1 MKKSVS
7 KWIALLLSV
16 VMIVMCAAGCSKTQT
31 QETATDDTTDA
42 PAQTADTPAQAD
54 EPEQADAPA
63 QDEPVTITFW
73 HTYGDSEEAQ
83 FLNVV
88 MPLWESLHPEI
99 KVEAVRQDSS
109 QYHQMIVTSFG
120 TGMSPD
126 VARVDIANIAAYA
139 KQGGLAALSDY
150 PDFAEL
156 SASYLD
162 APLST
167 NLYQGKY
174 YGLPLDTNCKA
185 AVVNTN
191 VLKELGLDEIP
202 ATMEEFIE
210 AAKTRGTYSLNVS
223 GVGDWDMY
231 PYFWLFGGVLTDD
244 GFTKASGYLDSDAS
258 IAAMQKIVELH
269 DEKVFTIRDVDGS
282 VDAWDGINSEYAM
295 FFEGPWYFGSYED
308 SLSKGI
314 TAATIPTYEGRSASV
329 VGGEDIAVFA
339 TSAHP
344 EAAYEFAKFMT
355 SEDVQL
361 AMLEAGDTQ
370 VPRGQRR
377 GAEQPRLVCL
387 YAADGIGQGSHSVS
401 QQLRDP
407 GDLERN
413 GDQHLRRW
421 RGCGAGASRCSGPD
435 RRAAQLNRV
444 LQQAAGPN
452 GSAAFL
458 RKEGYPY
465 GFCRKSRP
473 AGRAARR
480 SPQGCARLAHGAA
493 VYPAGAD
500 SGGGVRALSA
510 AVYDPYRAVRLSD
523 RAGKHYVYRS

>member
-1 MKKSVS
+1 MSRIGKLPVDLPAGVTVTVGPGNVVSVKGPLGQLSQKVDSDITVTVEGNQLTVTRPTDQPRHRSMHGLYRALIHNMVVGVS
-7 KWIALLLSV
+7 KGYEIKQELVGVGFKAEAKGQILELSLGYSHDIFV
-16 VMIVMCAAGCSKTQT
+16 QL
-31 QETATDDTTDA
+31 
-42 PAQTADTPAQAD
+42 P
-54 EPEQADAPA
+54 
-63 QDEPVTITFW
+63 
-73 HTYGDSEEAQ
+73 
-83 FLNVV
+83 
-88 MPLWESLHPEI
+88 PEI

-231 PYFWLFGGVLTDD
+231 PYFWLFGGTLTDD

-269 DEKVFTIRDVDGS
+269 DEKVLTIRDVDGS

-361 AMLEAGDTQ
+361 AMLEAGQLPILKSLVSSEAVQSNPVWSVYMQQMESAKARIPSPNNSAIQEIWSETVTSIFVD
-370 VPRGQRR
+370 
-377 GAEQPRLVCL
+377 GADV
-387 YAADGIGQGSHSVS
+387 
-401 QQLRDP
+401 
-407 GDLERN
+407 
-413 GDQHLRRW
+413 
-421 RGCGAGASRCSGPD
+421 
-435 RRAAQLNRV
+435 AQALHD
-444 LQQAAGPN
+444 A
-452 GSAAFL
+452 
-458 RKEGYPY
+458 
-465 GFCRKSRP
+465 
-473 AGRAARR
+473 AARIDE
-480 SPQGCARLAHGAA
+480 Q
-493 VYPAGAD
+493 
-500 SGGGVRALSA
+500 LS
-510 AVYDPYRAVRLSD
+510 
-523 RAGKHYVYRS
+523 

>member
-31 QETATDDTTDA
+31 QEPASDNTADA

-54 EPEQADAPA
+54 EPEQTDAPA

-139 KQGGLAALSDY
+139 KQGGLTALSDY

-361 AMLEAGDTQ
+361 AMLEAGQLPILKSLVSSEAVQSNPVWSVYMKQMESAKARIPSPNNSAIQEIWSETVTSIFVD
-370 VPRGQRR
+370 
-377 GAEQPRLVCL
+377 GADV
-387 YAADGIGQGSHSVS
+387 
-401 QQLRDP
+401 
-407 GDLERN
+407 
-413 GDQHLRRW
+413 
-421 RGCGAGASRCSGPD
+421 
-435 RRAAQLNRV
+435 AQALHD
-444 LQQAAGPN
+444 A
-452 GSAAFL
+452 
-458 RKEGYPY
+458 
-465 GFCRKSRP
+465 
-473 AGRAARR
+473 AARIDE
-480 SPQGCARLAHGAA
+480 Q
-493 VYPAGAD
+493 
-500 SGGGVRALSA
+500 LS
-510 AVYDPYRAVRLSD
+510 
-523 RAGKHYVYRS
+523 